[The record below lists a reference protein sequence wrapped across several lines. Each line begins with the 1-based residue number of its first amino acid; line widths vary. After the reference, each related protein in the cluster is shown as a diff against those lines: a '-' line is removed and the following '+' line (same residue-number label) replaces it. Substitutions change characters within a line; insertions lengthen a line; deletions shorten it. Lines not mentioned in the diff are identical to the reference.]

1 MRSPIPS
8 PGPLGPLLDA
18 TSRTFALT
26 IPLLPAPLSTQV
38 AVTYLLYR
46 MADTLED
53 AELWSRDERRRALAS
68 FASWIADDEDDVD
81 AAWQEAVRSRE
92 PSIHAGYNELLRRAD
107 DVRAWLSSP
116 DVPAAAAVAVRE
128 GVADTTRRMAAF
140 VGRQA
145 EDGRITLGDE
155 EDLRAYCYA
164 VAGLV
169 GELLTRLFTIDRPA
183 LGAVRAELDAR
194 ARAFGEGLQLVNI
207 LKDAASDAED
217 GRVYVPPSMT
227 RDEVTRL
234 ARRDLDDADAY
245 VEALRRGGA
254 APGVVSFCAL
264 PVALARATLDALAQG
279 RAKLSRDEVAA
290 IALRVTARA

>member
-1 MRSPIPS
+1 MRSPPLAN
-8 PGPLGPLLDA
+8 GPLGPLLDA

-38 AVTYLLYR
+38 AVAYLLYR

-53 AELWSRDERRRALAS
+53 AELWSRDERVRALAS
-68 FASWIADDEDDVD
+68 FADWVSDDRAGAD
-81 AAWQEAVRSRE
+81 WQEAVRRRE
-92 PSIHAGYNELLRRAD
+92 PAKNAAYNDLLRRAD

-116 DVPAAAAVAVRE
+116 DEVPAAAAAAVRE
-128 GVADTTRRMAAF
+128 GVVDTTRRMSAF
-140 VGRQA
+140 VARQA
-145 EDGRITLGDE
+145 EDGRITLEGE

-169 GELLTRLFTIDRPA
+169 GELLTRLFVIDRPA

-207 LKDAASDAED
+207 LKDAASDAAD

-227 RDEVTRL
+227 REEVTRL
-234 ARRDLDDADAY
+234 AARDLDDADVY
-245 VEALRRGGA
+245 VDALRRGGA
-254 APGVVSFCAL
+254 AAGVIAFAAL

-279 RAKLSRDEVAA
+279 RTKLSRDEVAT
-290 IALRVTARA
+290 IALRVTARS